1 MSFVKVSRAADIVYN
16 YDKNGVAR
24 VPILVGECKDC
35 ALERV
40 AIQPGCSWTPDVY
53 KLEEHNQV
61 FLFMTAAFGTV
72 KINFAVVIH
81 IVYRHPVRIA
91 VSTYGRK
98 HTPASAIKNF
108 CSLF

>member
-16 YDKNGVAR
+16 YDENGVAR

-61 FLFMTAAFGTV
+61 FLFMR
-72 KINFAVVIH
+72 FAVVDH
-81 IVYRHPVRIA
+81 SEFHRI
-91 VSTYGRK
+91 SGSLGNLSF
-98 HTPASAIKNF
+98 SADDYLVCHVKCF
-108 CSLF
+108 RAAYSYD